1 MNNAPNEEKLFTK
14 GELETIVEQRLS
26 RERRNGEAFS
36 KIKELMALLRQKE
49 AFKKISN
56 ASLAQIIEDFVQSEA
71 ELPEVFDAERQQA
84 TPDALPA
91 KEENNGE
98 ITQEM
103 AAETAY
109 GQEEE
114 NTLSQSKIPAF
125 LLKYGEEKFLQIM
138 RDPAFRAF
146 CEGKS
151 GDILSL
157 YESYAEFLKALCQSP
172 EVKRHREAQRLLAS
186 TGFSNRASAAVD
198 YGSLLTEN
206 QKMIAKA
213 AGMSYRQYS
222 ELISQIPTKKL

>member
-56 ASLAQIIEDFVQSEA
+56 ASLAQMIEDFVQSEA
-71 ELPEVFDAERQQA
+71 EPPEVFEPEQQA
-84 TPDALPA
+84 IPDALIV
-91 KEENNGE
+91 KEDDNGE

-103 AAETAY
+103 TAETAY
-109 GQEEE
+109 GQQEE

-125 LLKYGEEKFLQIM
+125 LLKYGEDKFLQIM

-157 YESYAEFLKALCQSP
+157 YESYSEFLKALCQSP
-172 EVKRHREAQRLLAS
+172 EAKRHREAQRMLAS